1 MKNNI
6 TLIGMPGSGK
16 STVGVVLAKR
26 LGRRFVDSDL
36 VIQDRHGKLLHELI
50 TEYGV
55 KGFWQIE
62 SDVNASLDLE
72 NSIIATGGSACYEP
86 EGMQH
91 LREISTVVYL
101 KLPYKE
107 VEKRLGDLNARGVT
121 LQPGQTLRDL
131 YDERTPLYEK
141 YADLIIDCSGKMLR
155 DVVAFVSHSKGMH
168 YIHPFTFNGVRSLI
182 GAAGIL
188 VYILISRKIAGDKAA
203 KLDWKLNVRAGL
215 LCGIFL
221 TIASTLQQFGIK
233 YTSVGKA
240 GFITTLYI
248 IFVPMFGVFLKKK
261 VAPVV
266 WAAAGMA
273 AVGMYLLC
281 MTESL
286 RLGAGDIMVFLCAIA
301 FAIQIMTVDHY
312 AARIDGAVVSCIQFT
327 VCGVVCCIGA
337 LIWGQPTFGQIQEG
351 LGALL
356 YAGVLSCGVGYTL
369 QIVGQK
375 GLNPTVAA
383 LIMSLESVI
392 ATISGWIAY
401 KIGFLSTDQ
410 TLTPRQIAGCVIVFA
425 AVILV
430 QLPPEWFR
438 FGKK

>member
-1 MKNNI
+1 MENTRTKTTRNS
-6 TLIGMPGSGK
+6 LILLLTAAIWGM
-16 STVGVVLAKR
+16 
-26 LGRRFVDSDL
+26 
-36 VIQDRHGKLLHELI
+36 
-50 TEYGV
+50 
-55 KGFWQIE
+55 
-62 SDVNASLDLE
+62 
-72 NSIIATGGSACYEP
+72 
-86 EGMQH
+86 
-91 LREISTVVYL
+91 
-101 KLPYKE
+101 
-107 VEKRLGDLNARGVT
+107 
-121 LQPGQTLRDL
+121 
-131 YDERTPLYEK
+131 
-141 YADLIIDCSGKMLR
+141 
-155 DVVAFVSHSKGMH
+155 AFVSQSKGMD
-168 YIHPFTFNGVRSLI
+168 YMHPFTFNGVRSLI
-182 GAAGIL
+182 GAASIL

-203 KLDWKLNVRAGL
+203 PLDWKLNVKAGL

-248 IFVPMFGVFLKKK
+248 IFVPMFGIFLKKK

-266 WAAAGMA
+266 WAAAVMA
-273 AVGMYLLC
+273 AVG
-281 MTESL
+281 
-286 RLGAGDIMVFLCAIA
+286 
-301 FAIQIMTVDHY
+301 IMTVDHY

-337 LIWGQPTFGQIQEG
+337 LIWGQPTLGQLQEG

-401 KIGFLSTDQ
+401 KIGFLTTDQ
-410 TLTPRQIAGCVIVFA
+410 TLTARQIAGCVIVFA

-438 FGKK
+438 FGKKNA